1 VLGDMGEVGEQGE
14 TFHREIGRCAAEAGI
29 DELLAIGDLAA
40 HAFAE
45 FGSGGTWYAQIEGLL
60 DEVAEKAVAGTTIL
74 VKGSRFMRMERVV
87 AALVEE
93 AQS

>member
-1 VLGDMGEVGEQGE
+1 M
-14 TFHREIGRCAAEAGI
+14 FHREAGRCASEAGI

-45 FGSGGTWYAQIEGLL
+45 FGSGAIWYAQFEDLL
-60 DEVAEKAVAGTTIL
+60 DDVAARAVAGTTIL

-87 AALVEE
+87 AALVEKDLG
-93 AQS
+93 